1 MLIDMSA
8 TVKESLKKT
17 TFGTSAEELFV
28 CQAQPQILTSKV
40 LDKVANTLS
49 HTLPHTSR
57 PDTDSFPLTLR
68 PRRAIRTIRAMDPKF
83 EQFSKLF
90 ANYPSTQ
97 SNLSVNES
105 AEQNGQ

>member
-49 HTLPHTSR
+49 HTLSHTLR
-57 PDTDSFPLTLR
+57 PSFPLTLR
-68 PRRAIRTIRAMDPKF
+68 PRHAIRTIRAMDSKF

-97 SNLSVNES
+97 SNLSINES

>member
-1 MLIDMSA
+1 MA
-8 TVKESLKKT
+8 Y
-17 TFGTSAEELFV
+17 FV
-28 CQAQPQILTSKV
+28 AHFAP
-40 LDKVANTLS
+40 NNG
-49 HTLPHTSR
+49 
-57 PDTDSFPLTLR
+57 SFPLTLR
-68 PRRAIRTIRAMDPKF
+68 PRRAIRTIRAMDSKF